1 MLGTASQVPTRERNH
16 VGFVLRWDADA
27 LLFDPG
33 EATQQQLTRM
43 GVSVNDLSHICL
55 THLHGDHCLGLPGVL
70 ARCSLDRVRH
80 PVEVHYPASG
90 AIYVERLR
98 HAAIYDDQ
106 ADIRQRPIEA
116 DGVVVATP
124 GWTLSARR
132 LDHSVEAFGYRLEEP
147 EGRHFLPDRLRAAGV
162 SGPMVHE
169 LEAAGQV
176 RARGRVV
183 RLEEVSEPRAGQVVA
198 VVMDTRVCDA
208 AIELA
213 RDADLVVCES
223 TFLDAETDLAGRYGH
238 LTARQAATIAR
249 EAGARRLV
257 LTHYSQ
263 RHPDTGAFA
272 REAAAIHD
280 DVVAARDLDRIDV
293 PRRIRR
299 SG

>member
-27 LLFDPG
+27 ILFDPG

-80 PVEVHYPASG
+80 PVELHYPASG

-106 ADIRQRPIEA
+106 ADVRQRPVEH
-116 DGVVVATP
+116 DGVVAST
-124 GWTLSARR
+124 GRWTLTARH
-132 LDHSVEAFGYRLEEP
+132 LDHSVDAIGYRLEEP
-147 EGRHFLPDRLRAAGV
+147 EGLHFLPDRLRAAGV
-162 SGPMVHE
+162 RGPAIHE
-169 LEAAGQV
+169 LEAVGEV
-176 RARGRVV
+176 RARGRTV
-183 RLEEVSEPRAGQVVA
+183 RLEEVSEPRPGQVVA

-208 AIELA
+208 AVELA
-213 RDADLVVCES
+213 RGADLVVCES
-223 TFLDAETDLAGRYGH
+223 TFLEAEADLAARYGH

-263 RHPDTGAFA
+263 RHPDTSAFE
-272 REAAAIHD
+272 REAAAVHD

-293 PRRIRR
+293 PPRMRRD
-299 SG
+299 G